1 MIEQEHWAVVLE
13 CAPTGTGAC
22 VGRRRVVLAE
32 LRTGLVFFSCS
43 PVLQGCGPGVDVG
56 VGVGNLVF
64 GCLRTLNDSVSCHM

>member
-32 LRTGLVFFSCS
+32 LRTGLVFFFLQSC
-43 PVLQGCGPGVDVG
+43 VAGLWAW
-56 VGVGNLVF
+56 
-64 GCLRTLNDSVSCHM
+64 R